1 VLVLLNAHK
10 ARDRLHY
17 EGFRH
22 FHECFYRV
30 VEATSVT
37 PWAARA
43 MDRALAPVVVAAAR
57 HLIPALTPDTDAGDI
72 ADYKT
77 ARAEILKMML
87 DRAPAAD
94 VCGGHAALR
103 DAVERLMDAWEALAN
118 DKRANA
124 EPLYYGYPR
133 EKALLHDPL
142 DPLLGTL
149 HPDYRKFTAGRSMRD
164 VEHASVLKV
173 TDPYGQSLG

>member
-1 VLVLLNAHK
+1 
-10 ARDRLHY
+10 
-17 EGFRH
+17 
-22 FHECFYRV
+22 
-30 VEATSVT
+30 
-37 PWAARA
+37 
-43 MDRALAPVVVAAAR
+43 
-57 HLIPALTPDTDAGDI
+57 
-72 ADYKT
+72 
-77 ARAEILKMML
+77 
-87 DRAPAAD
+87 
-94 VCGGHAALR
+94 
-103 DAVERLMDAWEALAN
+103 VERLMDAWEALAN

-124 EPLYYGYPR
+124 EHLYYGYPR